1 MINPKIPIQEL
12 VANMDQLAT
21 NLSLVLERIQQLQDA
36 IVHQQ
41 RRIERLEKFHL
52 EE

>member
-1 MINPKIPIQEL
+1 MIDPKIPIQEL
-12 VANMDQLAT
+12 VANVGQIIT
-21 NLSLVLERIQQLQDA
+21 NLNFVLERIQQLQDA

-52 EE
+52 EK